1 MKNESSSIIYVV
13 VFVFFKIGLVFDN
26 IIKMFRFVLE
36 IVKALIFIHDSNII
50 HLDLKPQNVMLVDP
64 GEEFRLKLIDFGLA
78 RRLTNGY
85 THR

>member
-1 MKNESSSIIYVV
+1 MT
-13 VFVFFKIGLVFDN
+13 
-26 IIKMFRFVLE
+26 RFVVE

-64 GEEFRLKLIDFGLA
+64 SEEFRLKLIDFGLA

-85 THR
+85 THRWDVVKSTFNILFLI